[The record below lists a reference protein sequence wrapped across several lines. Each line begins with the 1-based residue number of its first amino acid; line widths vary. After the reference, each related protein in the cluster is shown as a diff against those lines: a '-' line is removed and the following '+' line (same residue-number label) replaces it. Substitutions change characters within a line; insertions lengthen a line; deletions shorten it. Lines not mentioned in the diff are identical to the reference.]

1 MYRILMK
8 TTLQLTENLVPEKIK
23 PRIFIILYIINLCH
37 LLFTTVFIDTFFK
50 CIFCI
55 MKGMFKQ

>member
-1 MYRILMK
+1 MK
-8 TTLQLTENLVPEKIK
+8 TTLRLTENLVPEKIK